1 MNSLPWEIWGTSGW
15 TIEAKLDKV
24 KARVTYDAG
33 RPGTKALGWDWAG
46 GTSTREG
53 RQCDGYGG
61 VSRGVAM
68 TWTSGLGSEHL
79 ETS

>member
-1 MNSLPWEIWGTSGW
+1 M
-15 TIEAKLDKV
+15 
-24 KARVTYDAG
+24 TYDAG
-33 RPGTKALGWDWAG
+33 RAGAKALGWDWAG

-68 TWTSGLGSEHL
+68 IWTSGLGSEHL